1 MVVSVVGIGVMLMFV
16 DARFVGVFMA
26 MRGGDRRVVAVKVM
40 LVFMGVSMVMGQWLV
55 PMVMGVVFL
64 DCEPDA
70 AEHDGGGRGKG
81 P

>member
-1 MVVSVVGIGVMLMFV
+1 MDIWVVGMFMVAGV
-16 DARFVGVFMA
+16 VGVFMA